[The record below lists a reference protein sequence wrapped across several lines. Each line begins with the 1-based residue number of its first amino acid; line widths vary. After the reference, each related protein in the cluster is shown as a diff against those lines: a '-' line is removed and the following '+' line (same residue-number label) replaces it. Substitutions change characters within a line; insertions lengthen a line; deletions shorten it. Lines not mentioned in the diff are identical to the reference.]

1 MLLSVFVATLLS
13 GSPIPTATPGPLPSV
28 SLPPELARV
37 LTEYE
42 QAWQARDAAGL
53 ASLFTDDGFV
63 LSGGHAPVRGRRSI
77 QQFYSGHGG
86 PLSLRALHYA
96 AEGSVA
102 FIIGAYAGK
111 VGDPDDG
118 KFTLT
123 LRRET
128 SGRWRIVSDMDNGN
142 RASRPSAP

>member
-1 MLLSVFVATLLS
+1 MLHSFLVATLLS
-13 GSPIPTATPGPLPSV
+13 GSAIPAATPGPLPSV

-42 QAWQARDAAGL
+42 RAWRARDAASL

-63 LSGGHAPVRGRRSI
+63 LSGGHAPVRGRQGI
-77 QQFYSGHGG
+77 EQFYSGHGG
-86 PLSLRALHYA
+86 PLSLRALYYA
-96 AEGSVA
+96 AEGAVG

-111 VGDPDDG
+111 VGEPDDG

-123 LRRET
+123 LRREA

-142 RASRPSAP
+142 RVPRPSAP